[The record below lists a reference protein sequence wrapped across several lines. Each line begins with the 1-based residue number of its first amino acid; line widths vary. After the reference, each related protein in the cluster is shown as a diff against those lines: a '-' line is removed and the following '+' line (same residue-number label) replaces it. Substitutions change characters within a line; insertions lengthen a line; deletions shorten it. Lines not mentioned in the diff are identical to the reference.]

1 MNGRRC
7 RPTLLDLLAPRHQ
20 PHRRDLFQL
29 QSTKFACEVAVVDRL
44 AHALG
49 EHVRVERRC
58 ASEPEHLARLHVHR
72 HERGLPPRDR
82 LLAGLL
88 NVVIDRQPQLVA
100 RLRRPRGELCAEVAA
115 GVHLHAVGAVAPAQV
130 AVVRVLDPRLPDA
143 VALRHAQVALLLEL
157 GRVDLPHCPEQVR
170 PDLVVRVLAQGHLL
184 DVHAGIAVLVLE
196 DVAVDGPG
204 NVLLDGRRRERQHL
218 ELLSHVLGD
227 RRRVHAEDL
236 TKTVEQLLALLLA
249 PGELVRRHHHRVARA
264 VVDQDLAGAVDDPP
278 ARRLDVDVA
287 HAVVVRFRAV
297 AVAGED
303 LEVPQPE
310 EDDPE
315 QNEGDAADDRHAKG
329 ELRRDGRASLAI
341 EIHRLVAPSPR
352 PNARRSHSRPP
363 VPGGQ

>member
-1 MNGRRC
+1 M
-7 RPTLLDLLAPRHQ
+7 RPDP
-20 PHRRDLFQL
+20 
-29 QSTKFACEVAVVDRL
+29 
-44 AHALG
+44 
-49 EHVRVERRC
+49 
-58 ASEPEHLARLHVHR
+58 
-72 HERGLPPRDR
+72 GL
-82 LLAGLL
+82 
-88 NVVIDRQPQLVA
+88 NIYVRQPIPSGFNLPWRMEA
-100 RLRRPRGELCAEVAA
+100 TADLRNM
-115 GVHLHAVGAVAPAQV
+115 
-130 AVVRVLDPRLPDA
+130 
-143 VALRHAQVALLLEL
+143 
-157 GRVDLPHCPEQVR
+157 
-170 PDLVVRVLAQGHLL
+170 LAQGYLPL
-184 DVHAGIAVLVLE
+184 SLA
-196 DVAVDGPG
+196 
-204 NVLLDGRRRERQHL
+204 DGRRI
-218 ELLSHVLGD
+218 LLIQN
-227 RRRVHAEDL
+227 L
-236 TKTVEQLLALLLA
+236 TKAVEQLLALLLA